1 MSLTPGCLIRVAPG
15 ALTLSGAPIRP
26 GSVLRLEHLQQNGAA
41 LSGRILN
48 EKNSGAGG
56 DGSGVGGGDVGNGEA
71 VCVAADRC
79 RRLELPSSRPGERI
93 FLGLEDFTA
102 QEAGDLVFRR
112 GDLILGEQELDP
124 NW

>member
-1 MSLTPGCLIRVAPG
+1 MSFTPGCLLRVAPG

-26 GSVLRLEHLQQNGAA
+26 GSVLRFERFHQSGAA
-41 LSGRILN
+41 LFGRILN
-48 EKNSGAGG
+48 EKNSAGG
-56 DGSGVGGGDVGNGEA
+56 DGGGGGSEDA
-71 VCVAADRC
+71 VCVEADRC